1 MNRGK
6 TSRWLAVPLM
16 VGALLLA
23 SCKQA
28 EEPKVA
34 EKKAPVK
41 VILVEAQIPPK
52 PVKPP
57 LPPLFSDIERRTF
70 QFFWD
75 TTNELNGLSPDRF
88 PSRPFASIAS
98 VGFALTAY
106 PIGIENGW
114 VSRNQAID
122 RTLTTLKFFRDAPM
136 GPQRTGKAGYKGF
149 YYHFLD
155 MQQGN
160 RYDSWVE
167 LSSVDTA
174 LLMMGVLFTQSYYDG
189 DDPREKEI
197 RQIADTLYKRVDWR
211 WLQQRAPLISMGWFP
226 ESGFIDHD
234 WMGYNEAMMLYILAL
249 GSPTHGVEPDAWTVW
264 TRTYNNDWGVY
275 QGQEYL
281 SFGPMFGHQYSHVWI
296 DFRDIQDQYMRE
308 RGIDYFLNSRR
319 ATLAQRDYAID
330 NPMKWKDYGENVWG
344 LTAGDGPQNTSQE
357 YRGEQRQFRHY
368 SSRGAGLRENF
379 DDGTIAPT
387 AAISS
392 IVFAPEVVI
401 PATEEMHKR
410 YGDFLYS
417 SYGFLDSFN
426 PSFQLRHSAQDRAH
440 GAGPWLGGKRLHR
453 HRPGPDPCD
462 DRQLPERIRLERD
475 EEERLH
481 PHRPGTRRLHRW
493 LAHARRRAA
502 AAAQEG
508 RAGRCGARAGHGR
521 IACRRCPG
529 AAGPVAAAT
538 LLATPQTR
546 VIRAPFETDDG
557 RHTVSGCGGM

>member
-426 PSFQLRHSAQDRAH
+426 PSFNYDIPLKTGRMVPDRGWVASDYI
-440 GAGPWLGGKRLHR
+440 AIDQGPILAMIANYQNEFVWNVMKKNAY
-453 HRPGPDPCD
+453 
-462 DRQLPERIRLERD
+462 IRTGLERAGFTGGWLTPDGEPQPLPKKD
-475 EEERLH
+475 EQ
-481 PHRPGTRRLHRW
+481 
-493 LAHARRRAA
+493 AAAARALGMAESRAA
-502 AAAQEG
+502 AATGPA
-508 RAGRCGARAGHGR
+508 A
-521 IACRRCPG
+521 PG
-529 AAGPVAAAT
+529 QRQHSSQRPK
-538 LLATPQTR
+538 P
-546 VIRAPFETDDG
+546 E
-557 RHTVSGCGGM
+557 

>member
-1 MNRGK
+1 MDRGN
-6 TSRWLAVPLM
+6 TSRWLTIPLLL
-16 VGALLLA
+16 GALVLA

-41 VILVEAQIPPK
+41 VILVEAQLPPK

-57 LPPLFSDIERRTF
+57 LPPLFSDSDRRTC

-75 TTNELNGLSPDRF
+75 TTNEVNGLSPDRF

-136 GPQRTGKAGYKGF
+136 GPQKTGRAGYKGF

-226 ESGFIDHD
+226 ESGFINHD

-249 GSPTHGVEPDAWTVW
+249 GSPTHGVDPDAWTSW

-281 SFGPMFGHQYSHVWI
+281 SFGPLFGHQYSHVWI

-344 LTAGDGPQNTSQE
+344 LTASDGPQNTSQE

-401 PATEEMHKR
+401 PATQEMHKR

-426 PSFQLRHSAQDRAH
+426 PSFNYDIPIKTGRMVPDRGWVASDYI
-440 GAGPWLGGKRLHR
+440 AIDQGPILTMIANYQNEFVWNVMKKN
-453 HRPGPDPCD
+453 PY
-462 DRQLPERIRLERD
+462 IRSGLERAGFTGGWLTPEGEPQPAPQKD
-475 EEERLH
+475 EQK
-481 PHRPGTRRLHRW
+481 
-493 LAHARRRAA
+493 AAARALGMAESRAA
-502 AAAQEG
+502 AAQAQQDPSQRQKPE
-508 RAGRCGARAGHGR
+508 
-521 IACRRCPG
+521 
-529 AAGPVAAAT
+529 
-538 LLATPQTR
+538 
-546 VIRAPFETDDG
+546 
-557 RHTVSGCGGM
+557 

>member
-41 VILVEAQIPPK
+41 VILVEAQIPPQ

-155 MQQGN
+155 MQQGK

-281 SFGPMFGHQYSHVWI
+281 SFGPIFGHQYSHVWI

-426 PSFQLRHSAQDRAH
+426 PSFNYDIPLKTGRMVPDRGWVASDYI
-440 GAGPWLGGKRLHR
+440 AIDQGPILAMIANYQNEFVWNVMKKNAY
-453 HRPGPDPCD
+453 
-462 DRQLPERIRLERD
+462 IRTGLERAGFTGGWLTPDGEPQPLPKKD
-475 EEERLH
+475 EQ
-481 PHRPGTRRLHRW
+481 
-493 LAHARRRAA
+493 AAAARALGMAESRAA
-502 AAAQEG
+502 AAQAQQDPSQRQHSSQRPKPE
-508 RAGRCGARAGHGR
+508 
-521 IACRRCPG
+521 
-529 AAGPVAAAT
+529 
-538 LLATPQTR
+538 
-546 VIRAPFETDDG
+546 
-557 RHTVSGCGGM
+557 

>member
-1 MNRGK
+1 MDRGN
-6 TSRWLAVPLM
+6 TSRWLTIPLLL
-16 VGALLLA
+16 GALVLA

-41 VILVEAQIPPK
+41 VILVEAQLPPK

-75 TTNELNGLSPDRF
+75 TTNEVNGLSPDRF

-136 GPQRTGKAGYKGF
+136 GPQKTSRAGYKGF

-226 ESGFIDHD
+226 ESGFINHD

-249 GSPTHGVEPDAWTVW
+249 GSPTHGVDPDAWTSW

-281 SFGPMFGHQYSHVWI
+281 SFGPLFGHQYSHVWI

-344 LTAGDGPQNTSQE
+344 LTASDGPQNTSQE

-401 PATEEMHKR
+401 PATQEMHKR

-426 PSFQLRHSAQDRAH
+426 PSFNYDIPIKTGRMVPDRGWVASDYIAIDQGPILTMIANYQDEFVWNVMKKNPYIRA
-440 GAGPWLGGKRLHR
+440 G
-453 HRPGPDPCD
+453 
-462 DRQLPERIRLERD
+462 LERAGFTGGWLTPEGEPQPAPQKD
-475 EEERLH
+475 EQK
-481 PHRPGTRRLHRW
+481 
-493 LAHARRRAA
+493 AAARALGMAESRAA
-502 AAAQEG
+502 AAQAQQDPSQRQKPE
-508 RAGRCGARAGHGR
+508 
-521 IACRRCPG
+521 
-529 AAGPVAAAT
+529 
-538 LLATPQTR
+538 
-546 VIRAPFETDDG
+546 
-557 RHTVSGCGGM
+557 

>member
-1 MNRGK
+1 MRDVIDYTSGGRMDRGN
-6 TSRWLAVPLM
+6 TSRWLTIPLLL
-16 VGALLLA
+16 GALVLA

-41 VILVEAQIPPK
+41 VILVEAQLPPK

-136 GPQRTGKAGYKGF
+136 GPQKTGRAGYKGF

-155 MQQGN
+155 MQKGN

-226 ESGFIDHD
+226 ESGFINHD
-234 WMGYNEAMMLYILAL
+234 WMGYNEAMMLYLLAL
-249 GSPTHGVEPDAWTVW
+249 GSPTHGVDPDAWTSW

-281 SFGPMFGHQYSHVWI
+281 SFGPLFGHQYSHVWI

-379 DDGTIAPT
+379 DDGTIVPS

-426 PSFQLRHSAQDRAH
+426 PSFNYDIPLKTGRMVPDRGWVASDYIAIDQ
-440 GAGPWLGGKRLHR
+440 GPILAMIANYQNEFVWNVMKKNPYIRAG
-453 HRPGPDPCD
+453 
-462 DRQLPERIRLERD
+462 LERAGFTGGWLTPEGEPQPAPQKD
-475 EEERLH
+475 EQK
-481 PHRPGTRRLHRW
+481 
-493 LAHARRRAA
+493 AAARSLGMAESRAA
-502 AAAQEG
+502 AAQAQQDPSQRQKPE
-508 RAGRCGARAGHGR
+508 
-521 IACRRCPG
+521 
-529 AAGPVAAAT
+529 
-538 LLATPQTR
+538 
-546 VIRAPFETDDG
+546 
-557 RHTVSGCGGM
+557 

>member
-1 MNRGK
+1 MDRGN
-6 TSRWLAVPLM
+6 TSRWLTIPLLL
-16 VGALLLA
+16 GALVVA

-41 VILVEAQIPPK
+41 VILVEAQLPPK

-75 TTNELNGLSPDRF
+75 TTNEVNGLSPDRF

-136 GPQRTGKAGYKGF
+136 GPQKTGRAGYKGF

-226 ESGFIDHD
+226 ESGFINHD

-249 GSPTHGVEPDAWTVW
+249 GSPTHGVDPDAWTSW

-281 SFGPMFGHQYSHVWI
+281 SFGPLFGHQYSHVWI

-344 LTAGDGPQNTSQE
+344 LTASDGPQNTSQE

-401 PATEEMHKR
+401 PATQEMHKR

-426 PSFQLRHSAQDRAH
+426 PSFNYDIPIKTGRMVPDRGWVASDYIAIDQGPILTMIANYQDEFVWNVMKKNPYIRA
-440 GAGPWLGGKRLHR
+440 G
-453 HRPGPDPCD
+453 
-462 DRQLPERIRLERD
+462 LERAGFTGGWLTPEGEPQPAPQKD
-475 EEERLH
+475 EQK
-481 PHRPGTRRLHRW
+481 
-493 LAHARRRAA
+493 AAARALGMAESRAA
-502 AAAQEG
+502 AAQAQQDPSQRQKPE
-508 RAGRCGARAGHGR
+508 
-521 IACRRCPG
+521 
-529 AAGPVAAAT
+529 
-538 LLATPQTR
+538 
-546 VIRAPFETDDG
+546 
-557 RHTVSGCGGM
+557 

>member
-426 PSFQLRHSAQDRAH
+426 PSFNYDIPLKTGRMVPDRGWVASDYI
-440 GAGPWLGGKRLHR
+440 AIDQGPILAMIANYQNEFVWNVMKKNAY
-453 HRPGPDPCD
+453 
-462 DRQLPERIRLERD
+462 IRTGLERAGFTGGWLTPDGEPQPLPKKD
-475 EEERLH
+475 EQ
-481 PHRPGTRRLHRW
+481 
-493 LAHARRRAA
+493 AAAARALGMAESRAA
-502 AAAQEG
+502 AAQAQQDPSQRQHSSQRLKPE
-508 RAGRCGARAGHGR
+508 
-521 IACRRCPG
+521 
-529 AAGPVAAAT
+529 
-538 LLATPQTR
+538 
-546 VIRAPFETDDG
+546 
-557 RHTVSGCGGM
+557 

>member
-1 MNRGK
+1 MDRGN
-6 TSRWLAVPLM
+6 TSRWLTIPLLL
-16 VGALLLA
+16 GALVLA

-41 VILVEAQIPPK
+41 VILVEAQLPPK
-52 PVKPP
+52 PVKPPLPP

-75 TTNELNGLSPDRF
+75 TTNEVNGLSPDRF

-136 GPQRTGKAGYKGF
+136 GPQKTGRAGYKGF

-226 ESGFIDHD
+226 ESGFINHD

-249 GSPTHGVEPDAWTVW
+249 GSPTHGVDPDAWTSW

-281 SFGPMFGHQYSHVWI
+281 SFGPLFGHQYSHVWI

-344 LTAGDGPQNTSQE
+344 LTASDGPQNTSQE

-401 PATEEMHKR
+401 PATQEMHKR

-426 PSFQLRHSAQDRAH
+426 PSFNYDIPIKTGRMVPDRGWVASDYI
-440 GAGPWLGGKRLHR
+440 AIDQGPILTMIANYQNEFVWNVMKKN
-453 HRPGPDPCD
+453 PY
-462 DRQLPERIRLERD
+462 IRSGLERAGFTGGWLTPEGEPQPAPQKD
-475 EEERLH
+475 EQK
-481 PHRPGTRRLHRW
+481 
-493 LAHARRRAA
+493 AAARALGMAESRAA
-502 AAAQEG
+502 AAQAQQDPSQRQKPE
-508 RAGRCGARAGHGR
+508 
-521 IACRRCPG
+521 
-529 AAGPVAAAT
+529 
-538 LLATPQTR
+538 
-546 VIRAPFETDDG
+546 
-557 RHTVSGCGGM
+557 